1 MESEIAVVQKTV
13 AAQNSGEMSSEQ
25 SENSHKLS
33 PAGEMKTESTTVNK
47 TAAVENSGEMSSE
60 QSENSCKDD
69 LHLKAEDE
77 IKSIEKGKKYSFQKK
92 NLKN

>member
-1 MESEIAVVQKTV
+1 MESEVSVVEKTV
-13 AAQNSGEMSSEQ
+13 AAQNSGVMSSEQ
-25 SENSHKLS
+25 SKNCKVWS
-33 PAGEMKTESTTVNK
+33 AGEIGTESTIVDE
-47 TAAVENSGEMSSE
+47 TAAAENSGEMSSE